1 MNIQGLQAAYER
13 ILGDEK
19 FWNCVSIENARNGFL
34 WCSINPGEVK
44 GNEQFN
50 DRWENLRDE
59 GRSKYWTT
67 LLRKLGRH
75 LNQFGHMDLFPIH
88 CSDEF
93 DFIQRHIGMEN
104 PDEFKQFVELLKV
117 SQEFIESLRPKLIV
131 YGNAS
136 TSYLWGW
143 PRGDWMGYKLKPV
156 TLSSPVSSG
165 RISRKPNESLFRI
178 TGINDFE
185 EVIKETKNTVLA
197 GTYLLLDNQNDNHFG
212 HPEISAEDLDSILT
226 QLDI

>member
-1 MNIQGLQAAYER
+1 MD
-13 ILGDEK
+13 ILELKAKYKSILVDEK
-19 FWNCVSIENARNGFL
+19 FWNCVSAENARNGFL

-93 DFIQRHIGMEN
+93 AFIQRHIGMEN
-104 PDEFKQFVELLKV
+104 PDEFKQSVELLKV

-131 YGNAS
+131 YSNAS
-136 TSYLWGW
+136 TSYLCGW
-143 PRGDWMGYKLKPV
+143 PRGDWMGYKLESV

-178 TGINDFE
+178 TGINNFD
-185 EVIKETKNTVLA
+185 EVIKETKTTALA

-212 HPEISAEDLDSILT
+212 HPEINAEDLDNIIT
-226 QLDI
+226 QLSL